1 MKKMHIQEL
10 SIKNFR
16 GIRDVRFTFSDDHP
30 IVLIG
35 KNGSGKSSILDCI
48 AVLLSQFA
56 ARLRN
61 PKAAGRFFVERDI
74 RADTSELSSEITVQ
88 IEGKSVSWFM
98 LRARNGTRRIAA
110 SSLKD
115 LRIPVDVIQQR
126 LEEDKNANIPLAV
139 YYPTNRSVIDIPLR
153 IRNRHSFNQL
163 DAYEMALSGG
173 GIAFR
178 HFFEWF
184 REREDI
190 ENETRLDE
198 SSFRDVQLEA
208 VRQAIHGVRP
218 EYTQLRVR
226 HSPLR
231 MLVNKSGQE
240 LAINWLSDGEKCLL
254 ALVGDLARRLAIANP
269 NSENALHGEGIVLI
283 DEIELHLHPEWQ
295 REIVL
300 SLRKTF
306 PNCQLIITTHSPQ
319 VISEILPED
328 VYVLDGEPYSHPESS
343 YGRDSNRILEDIM
356 GVSERPVRI
365 KEGLQSLFRLIN
377 AGQLEEA
384 QRLQKSIA
392 DEIGADEPAFS
403 KADVLIGRRK
413 AIGK

>member
-1 MKKMHIQEL
+1 MEH
-10 SIKNFR
+10 
-16 GIRDVRFTFSDDHP
+16 
-30 IVLIG
+30 
-35 KNGSGKSSILDCI
+35 
-48 AVLLSQFA
+48 
-56 ARLRN
+56 
-61 PKAAGRFFVERDI
+61 DI
-74 RADTSELSSEITVQ
+74 RANTSEFSGRITVQ
-88 IEGKSVSWFM
+88 IEGRSVSWFM
-98 LRARNGTRRIAA
+98 LRARSGTRRISA
-110 SSLKD
+110 SNLRD
-115 LRIPVDVIQQR
+115 LRLPVDIIQQR
-126 LEEDKNANIPLAV
+126 LGEDKNTDIPLAV

-153 IRNRHSFNQL
+153 IRGRHPFNQL
-163 DAYEMALSGG
+163 DAYEMALTGG

-178 HFFEWF
+178 RFFEWF

-190 ENETRLDE
+190 ENETRVDKA
-198 SSFRDVQLEA
+198 SFRDVQLKA

-226 HSPLR
+226 RSPLR
-231 MLVNKSGQE
+231 MLVSKSGQE

-269 NSENALHGEGIVLI
+269 NAKNPLDGRGIVLI

-295 REIVL
+295 REVIP
-300 SLRKTF
+300 SLVKTF
-306 PNCQLIITTHSPQ
+306 PNCQFIITTHSPQ

-328 VYVLDGEPYSHPESS
+328 VYMLDGEPYSHPESS

-365 KEGLQSLFRLIN
+365 KEELQALFRLIN

-384 QRLQKSIA
+384 QQLQKSIA
-392 DEIGADEPAFS
+392 NEIGTDEPVFS

-413 AIGK
+413 AIGR